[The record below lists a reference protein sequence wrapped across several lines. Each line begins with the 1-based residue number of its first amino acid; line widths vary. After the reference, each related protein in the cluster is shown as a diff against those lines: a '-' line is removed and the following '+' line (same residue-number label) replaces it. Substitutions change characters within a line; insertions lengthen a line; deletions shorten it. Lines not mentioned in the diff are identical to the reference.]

1 MDKGNKHKLVLLDM
15 DGTFLDSRGGGRIA
29 HEWAYEAFKRTL
41 DHYGVALSIDDIDRY
56 FLAPLHS
63 RGEAG
68 VRNFCTK
75 FKLNCEEFWA
85 RREKDVIE
93 AKIEAMQ
100 QGGIMLCKHS
110 EAVINYLSS
119 RYYLAVVSDSQQE
132 CVDFALSH
140 FNLKRYFRVWYGR
153 KSDLE
158 SLANRKP
165 NPYYINKILSE
176 LNMRRDEAIL
186 VDDSPVGILAA
197 EREGIDSVLIGG
209 KNKATNGCEPTF
221 LVNNIGELMQVL

>member
-1 MDKGNKHKLVLLDM
+1 
-15 DGTFLDSRGGGRIA
+15 
-29 HEWAYEAFKRTL
+29 
-41 DHYGVALSIDDIDRY
+41 
-56 FLAPLHS
+56 
-63 RGEAG
+63 
-68 VRNFCTK
+68 
-75 FKLNCEEFWA
+75 LNCEEFWA

-100 QGGIMLCKHS
+100 QGGIILCKHS

-140 FNLKRYFRVWYGR
+140 FNLKQYFKIWYGR

-165 NPYYINKILSE
+165 NPYYINKILNE

-197 EREGIDSVLIGG
+197 EREGIDSVLIGR
-209 KNKATNGCEPTF
+209 NKATNGCEPTF
-221 LVNNIGELMQVL
+221 LVNNIGELRQVL